1 MKKRKE
7 NPSKIYK
14 IERKF
19 DQILYKAV
27 RKDDKKDVVIKTVAK
42 VNLDESQEAKD
53 SFCNEIVTLSQV

>member
-42 VNLDESQEAKD
+42 VNLD
-53 SFCNEIVTLSQV
+53 